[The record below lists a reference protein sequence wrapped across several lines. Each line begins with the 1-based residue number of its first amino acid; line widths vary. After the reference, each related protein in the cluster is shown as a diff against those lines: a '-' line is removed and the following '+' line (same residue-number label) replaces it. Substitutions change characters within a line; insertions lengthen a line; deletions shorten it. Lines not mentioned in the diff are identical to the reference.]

1 MVPHLRRGHN
11 IQFSMQR
18 VHGNTVAAVYAS
30 HHTFTSPAS
39 VVDDDSED
47 SQCNA
52 GEQRRPAWHKHQD
65 PAVEARTG
73 RAAHTTQGG
82 GGGGVINPILRTV
95 VHRGKGGGGREFQ

>member
-1 MVPHLRRGHN
+1 METQLQQCMPA
-11 IQFSMQR
+11 I
-18 VHGNTVAAVYAS
+18 Y
-30 HHTFTSPAS
+30 HTFTSPAS

-82 GGGGVINPILRTV
+82 GGGGGDKSNIENGSAQ
-95 VHRGKGGGGREFQ
+95 GKGGRGERISIIIII